1 MELKLNIMGVKL
13 NNSKKECIVAL
24 KDLDDADVAKVFFK
38 KIEIYEK
45 ILHIL
50 KIIYNDNIQKVDYLK
65 DLVKNALNTNSI
77 DFSDSNFLLEKLIN
91 LNGLFEAI
99 PTLDEINKRAN
110 EEFRIKEIY
119 KTVLDNLNVHHIPF
133 KVKVDNEKGSAKY
146 IIIFEDFDNEQ
157 EFIEQNLSKLNKELL
172 NPYVTVIERDFR
184 ILINNFYKYQYFLET
199 FYDYQLYMIR
209 VDDLIYN
216 SEFAK
221 EFPAEFKKLSNESL
235 TKSLMKILK
244 DTTVLNKYIEYGHE
258 RSINNLKTLIN
269 NYEINYKSIKQFLL
283 KRRKEFQEYYL
294 LNDDDLISLIE
305 SKDSYE
311 IRQKLLIKIFPYIE
325 TIDPGKES
333 DENIK
338 IKTKFEN
345 EEIIIKYNKTTRT
358 FRDSIECIEVGLAKK
373 MKDCFKNFKKMFD
386 NSIKPKSNTR
396 PKNIIYNYL
405 TKENNDNLNQLIFIC
420 AYHVIFYSLE
430 KTLEKENEAFDK
442 MFDLYHELKDEWQ
455 MNYIKML
462 KTEKNINKTK
472 LLISIISIINYFI
485 KSIEHLIRE
494 DVTKISDYA
503 FNKVLQIK
511 IENDYVNVKLFNYYF
526 EYGNEYVGLKYD
538 FFVLPQTEKTYL
550 AILNA
555 LYNHKSFILYNNQS
569 FFKKEILNITSNILG
584 RNIYYFTSNKTFDLP
599 GLNNIIYGNMRNG
612 QIVCIENIEL
622 MNMKYLD

>member
-1 MELKLNIMGVKL
+1 MNYKEIKLEDFEKRKYEYLINIRTNYERKLDSMIYFIEQNIKQFRAYLMVKIRKYDEMLKKIHNEINEDQVNKYNEDTLGPILFLEEKSFRITKAIENKKIFQQQEVDIEMEDHNKSNFEHLDLVTYEYDLKMNIWRNLHEYQECILNWEKTQIMELKLNIMGIKL
-13 NNSKKECIVAL
+13 NNWKKECIVTI
-24 KDLDDADVAKVFFK
+24 KDLDDADVAKEFLK

-50 KIIYNDNIQKVDYLK
+50 KIIYNDNIQKIDYLK
-65 DLVKNALNTNSI
+65 ELVKNALGTNSI

-99 PTLDEINKRAN
+99 PTLNEINRRAN

-119 KTVLDNLNVHHIPF
+119 KTVLDNMNIHHIPF

-146 IIIFEDFDNEQ
+146 IISFEDFDNEQ

-209 VDDLIYN
+209 IDDLIYN

-235 TKSLMKILK
+235 TKSLMKTLK
-244 DTTVLNKYIEYGHE
+244 DSTVLNKYIEYAHE

-325 TIDPGKES
+325 TIDPGKET
-333 DENIK
+333 DENLK

-358 FRDSIECIEVGLAKK
+358 FRDGIEYIEVWLVKK
-373 MKDCFKNFKKMFD
+373 MKD
-386 NSIKPKSNTR
+386 
-396 PKNIIYNYL
+396 
-405 TKENNDNLNQLIFIC
+405 
-420 AYHVIFYSLE
+420 
-430 KTLEKENEAFDK
+430 
-442 MFDLYHELKDEWQ
+442 
-455 MNYIKML
+455 
-462 KTEKNINKTK
+462 
-472 LLISIISIINYFI
+472 
-485 KSIEHLIRE
+485 
-494 DVTKISDYA
+494 
-503 FNKVLQIK
+503 
-511 IENDYVNVKLFNYYF
+511 
-526 EYGNEYVGLKYD
+526 
-538 FFVLPQTEKTYL
+538 FF
-550 AILNA
+550 
-555 LYNHKSFILYNNQS
+555 
-569 FFKKEILNITSNILG
+569 
-584 RNIYYFTSNKTFDLP
+584 
-599 GLNNIIYGNMRNG
+599 
-612 QIVCIENIEL
+612 
-622 MNMKYLD
+622 